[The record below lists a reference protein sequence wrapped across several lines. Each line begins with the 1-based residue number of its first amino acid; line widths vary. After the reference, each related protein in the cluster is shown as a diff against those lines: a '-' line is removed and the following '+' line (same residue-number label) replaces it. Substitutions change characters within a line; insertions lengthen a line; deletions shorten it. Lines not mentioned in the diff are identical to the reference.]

1 MEQEKIAII
10 KSRLISLG
18 VKKIGLMATELKL
31 ITNIISDN
39 ELIEGVV
46 YGAYPGGLGWLIAT
60 DQRILFIDRKPFF
73 SSTDEISYDVVS
85 GIKNTHAGIFS
96 RVTLHTKMG
105 DFSIKYSN
113 MIAATIFIKYIENR
127 HLKTQETIN
136 RPVDKKI
143 VVFNDSEISF
153 LKTHDAGVLSTSSEN
168 GTVSGAVVYYLIDQ
182 YNKLY
187 IVTKSSTT
195 KAKNI
200 LNHSFLAFT
209 IFDENKLQSLQIEG
223 LGSIINDPK
232 IRAVILARILQPRS
246 ISGSQKLPPITKI
259 KDGDYLILR
268 INPSRSIFL
277 DYSK

>member
-187 IVTKSSTT
+187 IVTKSSMSTSPNFRHLVST
-195 KAKNI
+195 
-200 LNHSFLAFT
+200 
-209 IFDENKLQSLQIEG
+209 
-223 LGSIINDPK
+223 
-232 IRAVILARILQPRS
+232 PR
-246 ISGSQKLPPITKI
+246 
-259 KDGDYLILR
+259 D
-268 INPSRSIFL
+268 
-277 DYSK
+277 